1 MVLFMIGLGLAI
13 YLYGLAVCKG
23 ALLADMDKKQIVFSL
38 GVPAIWQI
46 AVLAIGNFVAAE
58 LHILKITKSDY
69 PINAFACLM
78 IFGIMA
84 VRMLIN
90 AVKNA
95 AIEEKRIDKKDF
107 YKSIIGLCIAIGFY
121 IFLTGLAFGLLQ
133 TAIWKELLVL
143 VSLSLIGFLGGLYA
157 GYRFG
162 YGQRNGAYICGS
174 IFLIIGDALLFLQ
187 YFIS

>member
-1 MVLFMIGLGLAI
+1 MVLFMIGLGLAV

-23 ALLADMDKKQIVFSL
+23 ALLADMDKKQIIFSL
-38 GVPAIWQI
+38 GVPALWQI
-46 AVLAIGNFVAAE
+46 LVLAVGNFVAAE
-58 LHILKITKSDY
+58 LHIMKITKSDY
-69 PINAFACLM
+69 PINAFVCLM

-90 AVKNA
+90 ALKNVP
-95 AIEEKRIDKKDF
+95 IIEKRIEKKDF
-107 YKSIIGLCIAIGFY
+107 YKSIMGLCIAVGFY

-133 TAIWKELLVL
+133 TSIGKELLVL
-143 VSLSLIGFLGGLYA
+143 VSLSLAGLLGGLYV

-162 YGQRNGAYICGS
+162 YGQKNGAYICGS
-174 IFLIIGDALLFLQ
+174 IFLIIGDVLLFLQ